1 MSDPASTNV
10 RRTHS
15 PRVKLLDWDSNFF
28 GIQIASLD
36 LDGASDDDIRA
47 AEAEARA
54 AGVQCL
60 YSSLDPADAEATVR
74 VQMLGYR
81 LVDVATTSELSLRE
95 PPIPRPEEITV
106 RQGTVDDLETLQPMI
121 DKLAGWSRFAVD
133 PRFGRQAAQ
142 RLQTAHLCRA
152 ASAEDDKHSLILAEG
167 ASGPLAFVT
176 RSHQPKPRVDGVVST
191 TRGAK
196 AGAYLFEDA
205 RAWAKPANLLGGPI
219 AARNVRA
226 LRFISQC
233 GYRVRW
239 VRYVYHRWLD
249 EDGTQP

>member
-1 MSDPASTNV
+1 MSAQTSKDHH
-10 RRTHS
+10 RTSS
-15 PRVKLLDWDSNFF
+15 PRLEMMDWDSEFF
-28 GIQIASLD
+28 GIRIASLD
-36 LDGASDDDIRA
+36 LDGASDDSIRVV
-47 AEAEARA
+47 EEEARA

-60 YSSLDPADAEATVR
+60 YGVLDPVDAEATVR
-74 VQMLGYR
+74 VQTLGYR
-81 LVDVATTSELSLRE
+81 LVDVATTSEFSPRK
-95 PPIPRPEEITV
+95 PPIPRPDGIEV
-106 RQGTVDDLETLQPMI
+106 RPGTVDDLEMLQPMI
-121 DKLAGWSRFAVD
+121 EQLADWSRFAVD

-142 RLQTAHLCRA
+142 RLQTAHLRRA
-152 ASAEDDKHSLILAEG
+152 ASSKDDKHSLILAVD

-176 RSHQPKPRVDGVVST
+176 RSHQPKPRVDGVVAT

-205 RAWAKPANLLGGPI
+205 RAWAKPASLLGGPI

-239 VRYVYHRWLD
+239 VRYLYHRWLD
-249 EDGTQP
+249 EDEVRS